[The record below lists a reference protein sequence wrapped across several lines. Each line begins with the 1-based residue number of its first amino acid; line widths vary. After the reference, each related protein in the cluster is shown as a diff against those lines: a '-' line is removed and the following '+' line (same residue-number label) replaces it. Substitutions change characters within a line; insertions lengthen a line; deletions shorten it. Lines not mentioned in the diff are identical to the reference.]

1 MREVVIASAA
11 RTALGSFGG
20 TLKDVP
26 AAELGAIVIKEAVK
40 RAGIN
45 PEQVEEVVMGNVIQ
59 AGLGQNVA
67 RQATL
72 KAGLPN
78 EVPAMTINKV
88 CGSGLRT
95 VALAAQMIKAGDADI
110 VVAGGMEN
118 MSAAPYVLDKARWG
132 QRMGDGKLVDTM
144 IKDAL
149 WDAFNNYHM
158 GVTAENIAK
167 QWGLTR
173 EMQDE
178 FSASS
183 QAKAEAAIKAGKFK
197 DEIVP
202 VVIPQRKGDPIIFDT
217 DEFPR
222 FGTTVEKLAKLK
234 PAFVKDGTV
243 TAGNASGINDGAAA
257 FVVMSA
263 EKAAELGVKPLAKIV
278 SYGSKGL
285 DPAIMGYG
293 PFHATKK
300 ALEAANLTVEDM
312 DLIEANEAFAAQS
325 LAVAKDLNFDMS
337 KVNVIGGAI
346 ALGHPVGASG
356 ARILTTLLYEMEKRD
371 AKRGLATLCIG
382 GGMGTAL
389 IVERV

>member
-144 IKDAL
+144 IKD
-149 WDAFNNYHM
+149 
-158 GVTAENIAK
+158 
-167 QWGLTR
+167 
-173 EMQDE
+173 
-178 FSASS
+178 FS
-183 QAKAEAAIKAGKFK
+183 F
-197 DEIVP
+197 
-202 VVIPQRKGDPIIFDT
+202 
-217 DEFPR
+217 
-222 FGTTVEKLAKLK
+222 
-234 PAFVKDGTV
+234 
-243 TAGNASGINDGAAA
+243 
-257 FVVMSA
+257 
-263 EKAAELGVKPLAKIV
+263 
-278 SYGSKGL
+278 
-285 DPAIMGYG
+285 
-293 PFHATKK
+293 
-300 ALEAANLTVEDM
+300 
-312 DLIEANEAFAAQS
+312 
-325 LAVAKDLNFDMS
+325 
-337 KVNVIGGAI
+337 
-346 ALGHPVGASG
+346 
-356 ARILTTLLYEMEKRD
+356 
-371 AKRGLATLCIG
+371 
-382 GGMGTAL
+382 
-389 IVERV
+389 